1 MRNGVD
7 RQPADARTQLDDV
20 GLHLDPM
27 GVGVVR
33 LDQVALERGQR
44 ARVVAQ
50 LVLGLGDVVEH
61 GAVGRELVGAP
72 ELEQRALVVP
82 LAIQRDAALKARG
95 RLMERVF
102 TRLRMR
108 LRGDRRRK
116 P

>member
-61 GAVGRELVGAP
+61 RAVGRDLVRAP
-72 ELEQRALVVP
+72 ELEQRALVVA
-82 LAIQRDAALKARG
+82 LTVQRDPALKVTG
-95 RLMERVF
+95 RFPERVLAH
-102 TRLRMR
+102 LRP
-108 LRGDRRRK
+108 RGGRRAQ